1 MYLLP
6 ADGPILFGDI
16 FVADW
21 LNDAWLEEDA
31 ERLGKFTAQGRFDAY
46 GAHAVTEQSG
56 WMLAHGRLPK
66 AAILLNDD
74 CYVESVLERNRR
86 GRLQLAPVFALPDDP
101 VERGVRLNTAAF
113 TRFPLPPAAEFA
125 GGVADLSCTFGI
137 QIKNRNV
144 GARFTGQRT
153 LRLDDYGRG
162 LLEARWGAHAARR
175 GPVVARTVADKLAE
189 LLDDSQQA
197 NAKRA
202 IERLLAR
209 IWSGEGAIPDL
220 IDTGVE
226 AGRPVDE
233 ILADILSRAEAIEA
247 EARDSVNL
255 LRTVAAAC
263 TGAS

>member
-6 ADGPILFGDI
+6 ADEPILFGDI

-46 GAHAVTEQSG
+46 GAHAVTEQSS
-56 WMLAHGRLPK
+56 WLLAHGRLPK

-74 CYVESVLERNRR
+74 CYIESVLERNRR

-101 VERGVRLNTAAF
+101 VERAERLNTGAF

-144 GARFTGQRT
+144 GARFARQRT
-153 LRLDDYGRG
+153 LRLDEYGRT

-175 GPVVARTVADKLAE
+175 GPVVARTVAGKLAE

-197 NAKRA
+197 DAKKA
-202 IERLLAR
+202 VERLLAR
-209 IWSGEGAIPDL
+209 IWSSEGAIPDL
-220 IDTGVE
+220 IDTGTE
-226 AGRPVDE
+226 DGRPAD
-233 ILADILSRAEAIEA
+233 DILTDVLARAEAIEA
-247 EARDSVNL
+247 DAHDAVSL
-255 LRTVAAAC
+255 LRAVTAARAN
-263 TGAS
+263 